1 MTSEGSDAAAPA
13 TTADEPSPEE
23 AAVGPPGETPP
34 ETAATAEAVSPVD
47 PEGEEEPPEPPV
59 IPQSVLALRRTR
71 KALWIAVAVALPVA
85 MLVAVLATRPSARS
99 REVQS
104 PLVGRPAPGAEGA
117 TIDGSRASL
126 ADLRGQWVV
135 VNFFATWC
143 VPCRTEHPELMRFAE
158 AHREAGDASVFAVV
172 YSDSPS
178 AVRDYRAE
186 HGGDWPMLTDPDGRI
201 ALDFGVRGIPES
213 FLVSPEG
220 FVVSKITGGVR
231 AADLERLLAQAGGG
245 A

>member
-13 TTADEPSPEE
+13 STSDAPPPEE
-23 AAVGPPGETPP
+23 PAARPEETPR
-34 ETAATAEAVSPVD
+34 ETVGTAEAASPVD

-104 PLVGRPAPGAEGA
+104 PLVGRPAPVAEG
-117 TIDGSRASL
+117 TTVDGSRASL
-126 ADLRGQWVV
+126 GDLRGRWVV

-143 VPCRTEHPELMRFAE
+143 VPCRTEHPELIRFAE
-158 AHREAGDASVFAVV
+158 AHRQAGDASVFAVV

-220 FVVSKITGGVR
+220 FVVSKLTGGVR
-231 AADLERLLAQAGGG
+231 AADRERLLAEAGGS
-245 A
+245 